1 MAMYEKEIAE
11 REPLPGVVTGLAY
24 GSSGNG
30 SILFVEASKMPGT
43 GNLQLTGSL
52 GDVIQESAKLAL
64 TWVKSHAYALKIV
77 NSESVNLVEKFDVHI
92 HMPSGAIPKDGPSAG
107 KLIKFLSCLLY

>member
-1 MAMYEKEIAE
+1 MALYEKEVAE

-24 GSSGNG
+24 GGSGNG
-30 SILFVEASKMPGT
+30 SILFVESSKMAGS

-64 TWVKSHAYALKIV
+64 AWVKSHAYALKIV
-77 NSESVNLVEKFDVHI
+77 SSENVNLVEKYDVHI
-92 HMPSGAIPKDGPSAG
+92 HMPSGAVPKDGPSAG
-107 KLIKFLSCLLY
+107 K